1 MDATASDR
9 TQRDATLGRAQR
21 PWEALRALHHAMARQ
36 AATGASEAALAAL
49 ASDATGRPWTQAATS
64 ALAASPA
71 FRELVAFYRAG

>member
-9 TQRDATLGRAQR
+9 TQRDATLGRGR